1 MHRPKKIY
9 PRRDEERKRCRH
21 RVVRSQ
27 EMGAPQRVFFT
38 AHPRHREGICVEHAS
53 ARKCERCKVQIKNEV
68 SKIHGL
74 LSGQVADQETGKFVG
89 WSALAAVLGI
99 KSR

>member
-1 MHRPKKIY
+1 
-9 PRRDEERKRCRH
+9 
-21 RVVRSQ
+21 
-27 EMGAPQRVFFT
+27 
-38 AHPRHREGICVEHAS
+38 
-53 ARKCERCKVQIKNEV
+53 VQIKNEV